1 MSSDER
7 LYFPRPI
14 GIVMDHNLDIVGAA
28 IRFHL
33 EDGLPPDL
41 ACAIALGVCIENGAE
56 LREVT
61 AFLGGRSHNPSWNIP
76 VDSNVSLWNELVGQV
91 ATAPLRLAEYEALKK
106 SGKI

>member
-1 MSSDER
+1 MPSDER

-14 GIVMDHNLDIVGAA
+14 GIMMNHNTDIIGAA

-41 ACAIALGVCIENGAE
+41 ACAIALGVCIKSGAE

-61 AFLGGRSHNPSWNIP
+61 AFLGGRGHDAWQNIP
-76 VDSNVSLWNELVGQV
+76 VDSNISVWNELVGQV
-91 ATAPLRLAEYEALKK
+91 ASARYRLAEYEASKK
-106 SGKI
+106 SGKT